1 MNFTSLLK
9 NSFRQL
15 IKNKL
20 RSTLT
25 SIGIIIGVAAVILS
39 VSITNSAKILVETQ
53 FLSLGGKSLIVN
65 KGTRTKSGKVKKDF
79 KIDFSIKDVN
89 AIKKLQ
95 IIEYA
100 SPVSD
105 VAEYV
110 KYKDTS
116 HLSAIVGV
124 SVDFF
129 YVNNWLPVEGSL
141 FTDKDVSGSE
151 NVSLIGR
158 TVSNRL
164 FGYINPIGK
173 KIKILNTNYE
183 VLGVLSTI
191 GQTSSGRDQDDAVII
206 PYSSYH
212 KKIIGSNE
220 IENISA
226 SVTSPR
232 DITIAEQQVT
242 RLLRER
248 HNVNKNQVNG
258 FHIKTQLFVI
268 DRIMTVSRIMTILL
282 GSIAS
287 ISLIVGGIGIMNI
300 MLVSVI
306 ERTKE
311 IGIRMAVGAKQKDI
325 MIHFVIEALM
335 LSIIGGSAGILLG
348 IGMLKIASTLTNMQT
363 FVSTSAILIAFLFSA
378 VVGVFFGYYPAKK
391 ASRLNPIEALR
402 YE

>member
-79 KIDFSIKDVN
+79 KIDFNINDVN
-89 AIKKLQ
+89 AIKKLE
-95 IIEYA
+95 IIENA

-129 YVNNWLPVEGSL
+129 YVNNWFPVEGSL
-141 FTDKDVSGSE
+141 FTDRDVAGSE
-151 NVSLIGR
+151 NVCLIGR

-226 SVTSPR
+226 SVTSPE
-232 DITIAEQQVT
+232 DIAIAEQQVT

>member
-79 KIDFSIKDVN
+79 KIDFNINDVN

-151 NVSLIGR
+151 NVCLIGR

-226 SVTSPR
+226 SVTNPR
-232 DITIAEQQVT
+232 DIAIAEQQVT

-248 HNVNKNQVNG
+248 YNVNKNQVNG

>member
-79 KIDFSIKDVN
+79 KIDFKINDVN

-95 IIEYA
+95 IIEHA

-151 NVSLIGR
+151 NVCLIGR

-226 SVTSPR
+226 SVTNPR
-232 DITIAEQQVT
+232 DIAIAEQQVT

>member
-79 KIDFSIKDVN
+79 KIDFSINDVN

-151 NVSLIGR
+151 NVCLIGR

-226 SVTSPR
+226 SVTNPR
-232 DITIAEQQVT
+232 DIAIAEQQVT

>member
-65 KGTRTKSGKVKKDF
+65 KGTRT
-79 KIDFSIKDVN
+79 
-89 AIKKLQ
+89 IKKLE
-95 IIEYA
+95 IIENA

-129 YVNNWLPVEGSL
+129 YVNNWFPVEGSL
-141 FTDKDVSGSE
+141 FTDRDVAGSE

-226 SVTSPR
+226 SVTSPE
-232 DITIAEQQVT
+232 DIAIAEQQVT

>member
-79 KIDFSIKDVN
+79 KIDFNINDVN

-95 IIEYA
+95 IIEHA

-124 SVDFF
+124 SADFF

-151 NVSLIGR
+151 NVCLIGR

-226 SVTSPR
+226 SVTNPR
-232 DITIAEQQVT
+232 DIAIAEQQVT

-248 HNVNKNQVNG
+248 YNVNKNQVNG

-335 LSIIGGSAGILLG
+335 LSIFGGSAGILLG

>member
-79 KIDFSIKDVN
+79 KIDFNINDVN

-95 IIEYA
+95 IIEHA

-124 SVDFF
+124 SADFF

-151 NVSLIGR
+151 NVCLIGR

-226 SVTSPR
+226 SVTNPR
-232 DITIAEQQVT
+232 DIAIAEQQVT

-248 HNVNKNQVNG
+248 YNVNKNQVNG

-335 LSIIGGSAGILLG
+335 LSIFGGSAGILLG

-378 VVGVFFGYYPAKK
+378 VVGVFFGYYPARK

>member
-1 MNFTSLLK
+1 M
-9 NSFRQL
+9 
-15 IKNKL
+15 
-20 RSTLT
+20 
-25 SIGIIIGVAAVILS
+25 
-39 VSITNSAKILVETQ
+39 
-53 FLSLGGKSLIVN
+53 
-65 KGTRTKSGKVKKDF
+65 
-79 KIDFSIKDVN
+79 
-89 AIKKLQ
+89 
-95 IIEYA
+95 
-100 SPVSD
+100 
-105 VAEYV
+105 
-110 KYKDTS
+110 
-116 HLSAIVGV
+116 SAIVGV

-151 NVSLIGR
+151 NVCLIGR

-226 SVTSPR
+226 SVTNPR
-232 DITIAEQQVT
+232 DIAIAEQQVT

-248 HNVNKNQVNG
+248 YNVNKNQVNG

-335 LSIIGGSAGILLG
+335 LSIFGGSAGILLG

>member
-79 KIDFSIKDVN
+79 KIDFSINDVN

-151 NVSLIGR
+151 NVCLIGR

>member
-79 KIDFSIKDVN
+79 KIDFNINDVN

-226 SVTSPR
+226 SVTNPR
-232 DITIAEQQVT
+232 DIAIAEQQVT

-248 HNVNKNQVNG
+248 YNVNKNQVNG

>member
-79 KIDFSIKDVN
+79 KIDFNINDVN

-95 IIEYA
+95 IIEHA

-151 NVSLIGR
+151 NVCLIGR

-226 SVTSPR
+226 SVTNPR
-232 DITIAEQQVT
+232 DIAIAEQQVT

-348 IGMLKIASTLTNMQT
+348 IGMLKIASTLTSMQT

>member
-1 MNFTSLLK
+1 MNLISLLK
-9 NSFRQL
+9 NSYRQL
-15 IKNKL
+15 TKNKL

-53 FLSLGGKSLIVN
+53 FLSLGGKSLIIN

-79 KIDFSIKDVN
+79 KIDFNINDVD
-89 AIKKLQ
+89 AIKKLD
-95 IIEYA
+95 IIENA

-110 KYKDTS
+110 KYRDTS
-116 HLSAIVGV
+116 HLSAIVGA

-129 YVNNWLPVEGSL
+129 YVNNWLPVQGNL
-141 FTDKDVSGSE
+141 FTDKDVTGSE
-151 NVSLIGR
+151 NVCLIGK

-206 PYSSYH
+206 PYTTYH

-226 SVTSPR
+226 SVGSPQ
-232 DITIAEQQVT
+232 DIIVAEEQVT
-242 RLLRER
+242 NLLRER
-248 HNVNKNQVNG
+248 HNVHKNQVDG
-258 FHIKTQLFVI
+258 FHIKTQLYVI
-268 DRIMTVSRIMTILL
+268 DRILTVSRIMTILL

-311 IGIRMAVGAKQKDI
+311 IGIRMAVGAKEKDI

-335 LSIIGGSAGILLG
+335 LSIIGGCAGIILG
-348 IGMLKIASTLTNMQT
+348 IGLLKIASTLTSLQT

-378 VVGVFFGYYPAKK
+378 IVGVFFGYYPAKK
-391 ASRLNPIEALR
+391 ASKLNPIEALR

>member
-79 KIDFSIKDVN
+79 KIDFNINDVN

-95 IIEYA
+95 IIEHA

-129 YVNNWLPVEGSL
+129 HVNNWLPVEGSL

-151 NVSLIGR
+151 NVCLIGR

-226 SVTSPR
+226 SVTNPR
-232 DITIAEQQVT
+232 DIVIAEQQVT

>member
-79 KIDFSIKDVN
+79 KIDFNINDVN

-95 IIEYA
+95 IIENA

-151 NVSLIGR
+151 NVCLIGR

-226 SVTSPR
+226 SVTNPR
-232 DITIAEQQVT
+232 DIAIAEQQVT

>member
-79 KIDFSIKDVN
+79 KIDFNINDVN

-95 IIEYA
+95 IIEHA

-141 FTDKDVSGSE
+141 FTYKDVTGSE
-151 NVSLIGR
+151 NVCLIGR

-226 SVTSPR
+226 SVTNPR
-232 DITIAEQQVT
+232 DIAIAEQQVT

-268 DRIMTVSRIMTILL
+268 DR
-282 GSIAS
+282 G
-287 ISLIVGGIGIMNI
+287 
-300 MLVSVI
+300 
-306 ERTKE
+306 
-311 IGIRMAVGAKQKDI
+311 
-325 MIHFVIEALM
+325 
-335 LSIIGGSAGILLG
+335 
-348 IGMLKIASTLTNMQT
+348 
-363 FVSTSAILIAFLFSA
+363 FLFLL
-378 VVGVFFGYYPAKK
+378 FF
-391 ASRLNPIEALR
+391 SRLESFTLR
-402 YE
+402 IF

>member
-79 KIDFSIKDVN
+79 KIDFNINDVN

-95 IIEYA
+95 IIEHA

-151 NVSLIGR
+151 NVCLIGR

-226 SVTSPR
+226 SVTNPR
-232 DITIAEQQVT
+232 DIAIAEQQVT

-248 HNVNKNQVNG
+248 YNVNKNQVNG

-335 LSIIGGSAGILLG
+335 LSIFGGSAGILLG

>member
-79 KIDFSIKDVN
+79 KIDFNINDVN

-95 IIEYA
+95 IIEHA

-110 KYKDTS
+110 NYKDTS

-124 SVDFF
+124 SADFF

-141 FTDKDVSGSE
+141 FNDKDVSGSE
-151 NVSLIGR
+151 NVCLIGR

-226 SVTSPR
+226 SVTNPR
-232 DITIAEQQVT
+232 DIAIAEQQVT

-248 HNVNKNQVNG
+248 YNVNKNQVNG

-335 LSIIGGSAGILLG
+335 LSIFGGSAGILLG

>member
-79 KIDFSIKDVN
+79 KIDFNINDVN

-95 IIEYA
+95 IIEHA

-226 SVTSPR
+226 SVTNPR
-232 DITIAEQQVT
+232 DIAIAEQQVT

>member
-79 KIDFSIKDVN
+79 KIDFNINDVN

-95 IIEYA
+95 IIEHA

-226 SVTSPR
+226 SVTSPE
-232 DITIAEQQVT
+232 DIAIAEQQVT

>member
-65 KGTRTKSGKVKKDF
+65 KGTRTKSGKVKRDF
-79 KIDFSIKDVN
+79 KIDFNINDVN

-95 IIEYA
+95 IIENA

-151 NVSLIGR
+151 NVCLIGR

-226 SVTSPR
+226 SVTNPR
-232 DITIAEQQVT
+232 DIAIAEQQVT

>member
-79 KIDFSIKDVN
+79 KIDFNINDVN

-95 IIEYA
+95 IIEHA

-124 SVDFF
+124 SADFF

-151 NVSLIGR
+151 NVCLIGR

-226 SVTSPR
+226 SVTNPR
-232 DITIAEQQVT
+232 DIAIAEQQVT

-248 HNVNKNQVNG
+248 YNVNKNQVNG

>member
-79 KIDFSIKDVN
+79 KIDFNINDVN

-151 NVSLIGR
+151 NVCLIGR

-226 SVTSPR
+226 SVTNPR
-232 DITIAEQQVT
+232 DIAIAEQQVT

>member
-79 KIDFSIKDVN
+79 KIDFNINDVN

-95 IIEYA
+95 IIENA

-151 NVSLIGR
+151 NVCLIGR

-232 DITIAEQQVT
+232 DIAIAEQQVT

-348 IGMLKIASTLTNMQT
+348 IGMLKIASTLTSMQT

>member
-79 KIDFSIKDVN
+79 KIDFNINDVN

-95 IIEYA
+95 IIEHA

-151 NVSLIGR
+151 NVCLIGR

-226 SVTSPR
+226 SVTNPR
-232 DITIAEQQVT
+232 DIAIAEQQVT

>member
-79 KIDFSIKDVN
+79 KIDFNINDVN

-95 IIEYA
+95 IIEHA

-226 SVTSPR
+226 SVTNPR
-232 DITIAEQQVT
+232 DIAIAEQQVT

-248 HNVNKNQVNG
+248 YNVNKNQVNG

>member
-39 VSITNSAKILVETQ
+39 VSITHSAKILVETQ

-79 KIDFSIKDVN
+79 KIDFNINDVN

-95 IIEYA
+95 IIEHA

-141 FTDKDVSGSE
+141 FTDKDVAGSE
-151 NVSLIGR
+151 NVCLIGR

-226 SVTSPR
+226 SVRSPQ
-232 DITIAEQQVT
+232 DIAIAEQQVT

-248 HNVNKNQVNG
+248 HNINKNQVNG
-258 FHIKTQLFVI
+258 FHIKTQLYVI

-335 LSIIGGSAGILLG
+335 LSIIGGSVGILLG
-348 IGMLKIASTLTNMQT
+348 IGMLKIASTLTSLQT

>member
-79 KIDFSIKDVN
+79 KIDFNIKDVN

-226 SVTSPR
+226 SVTSPE
-232 DITIAEQQVT
+232 DIAIAEQQVT

-268 DRIMTVSRIMTILL
+268 DRIMTVSKIMTILL

>member
-79 KIDFSIKDVN
+79 KIDFNINDVN

-95 IIEYA
+95 IIEHA

-151 NVSLIGR
+151 NVCLIGR

-226 SVTSPR
+226 SVTNPR
-232 DITIAEQQVT
+232 DIAIAEQQVT

-248 HNVNKNQVNG
+248 YNVNKNQVNG

-378 VVGVFFGYYPAKK
+378 VVGVFFGYYPARK

>member
-79 KIDFSIKDVN
+79 KIDFNINDVN

-226 SVTSPR
+226 SVTSPE
-232 DITIAEQQVT
+232 DIAIAEQQVT

>member
-79 KIDFSIKDVN
+79 KIDFNINDVN

-95 IIEYA
+95 IIEHA

-116 HLSAIVGV
+116 QLSAIVGV

-151 NVSLIGR
+151 NVCLIGR

-226 SVTSPR
+226 SVTNPR
-232 DITIAEQQVT
+232 DIAIAEQQVT

-248 HNVNKNQVNG
+248 YNVNKNQVNG

-335 LSIIGGSAGILLG
+335 LSIFGGSAGILLG

-378 VVGVFFGYYPAKK
+378 VVGVFFGYYPARK

>member
-95 IIEYA
+95 IIEHA

-151 NVSLIGR
+151 NVCLIGR

-226 SVTSPR
+226 SVTSPE
-232 DITIAEQQVT
+232 DIAIAEQQVT

>member
-79 KIDFSIKDVN
+79 KIDFNINDVN

-95 IIEYA
+95 IIEHA

-151 NVSLIGR
+151 NVCLIGR

-191 GQTSSGRDQDDAVII
+191 GQTSSGRDQDDAIII

-226 SVTSPR
+226 SVTSPEHVA
-232 DITIAEQQVT
+232 IAEQQVT

>member
-79 KIDFSIKDVN
+79 KIDFNINDVN

-95 IIEYA
+95 IIEHA

-226 SVTSPR
+226 SVTSPE

>member
-65 KGTRTKSGKVKKDF
+65 KGTRTKSGKVKRDF
-79 KIDFSIKDVN
+79 KIDFNINDVN

-95 IIEYA
+95 IIENA

-151 NVSLIGR
+151 NVCLIGR

-191 GQTSSGRDQDDAVII
+191 GQTSSGRDQDDAIII

-226 SVTSPR
+226 SVTNPR
-232 DITIAEQQVT
+232 DIAIAEQQVT

>member
-1 MNFTSLLK
+1 MNLKSLIR
-9 NSFRQL
+9 NSFGQL
-15 IKNKL
+15 TKNKL

-53 FLSLGGKSLIVN
+53 FLSLGGKSLIIN
-65 KGTRTKSGKVKKDF
+65 KGTRTKSGKVNEDF
-79 KIDFSIKDVN
+79 KIDFSIGDVQ
-89 AIKKLQ
+89 AIKNLN
-95 IIEYA
+95 IIESA

-105 VAEYV
+105 DAQYV
-110 KYKDTS
+110 KFKDTS
-116 HLSAIVGV
+116 HLSAIVGA

-129 YVNNWLPVEGSL
+129 YVNNWFPVEGNL
-141 FTDKDVSGSE
+141 FTDKDVLNSE
-151 NVSLIGR
+151 NVCLIGK
-158 TVSNRL
+158 TVANRL
-164 FGYINPIGK
+164 FGFINPVGQR
-173 KIKILNTNYE
+173 IKILNTNYE

-206 PYSSYH
+206 PYTSYH
-212 KKIIGSNE
+212 KKIIGSQE

-226 SVTSPR
+226 SVRTPQ
-232 DITIAEQQVT
+232 DIPIAEQQVT

-268 DRIMTVSRIMTILL
+268 DRILTVSRIMTILL

-325 MIHFVIEALM
+325 MIHFVIEALL
-335 LSIIGGSAGILLG
+335 LSIIGGTAGILLG
-348 IGMLKIASTLTNMQT
+348 IGILKIASSVTNLQT

-378 VVGVFFGYYPAKK
+378 IVGVFFGYYPAKK
-391 ASRLNPIEALR
+391 ASKLNPIEALR

>member
-79 KIDFSIKDVN
+79 KIDFNINDVN

-95 IIEYA
+95 IIEHA

-116 HLSAIVGV
+116 QLSAIVGV
-124 SVDFF
+124 SADLF

-151 NVSLIGR
+151 NVCLIGR

-226 SVTSPR
+226 SVTNPR
-232 DITIAEQQVT
+232 DIAIAEQQVT

-248 HNVNKNQVNG
+248 YNVNKNQVNG

-335 LSIIGGSAGILLG
+335 LSIFGGSAGILLG

>member
-79 KIDFSIKDVN
+79 KIDFNINDVN

-95 IIEYA
+95 IIEHA

-151 NVSLIGR
+151 NVCLIGR

-226 SVTSPR
+226 SVTNPR
-232 DITIAEQQVT
+232 DIAIAEQQVT

-248 HNVNKNQVNG
+248 YNVNKNQVNG

-335 LSIIGGSAGILLG
+335 LSIFGGSAGILLG

-378 VVGVFFGYYPAKK
+378 VVGVFFGYYPARK

>member
-79 KIDFSIKDVN
+79 KIDFNINDVN

-95 IIEYA
+95 IIEHA

-151 NVSLIGR
+151 NVCLIGR

-226 SVTSPR
+226 SVTNPR
-232 DITIAEQQVT
+232 DIAIAEQQVT

-248 HNVNKNQVNG
+248 YNVNKNQVNG